1 MWLVAVLTVPE
12 KVVKAIHYRGQ
23 DSRYQGGSSGER
35 QDCHFPSCFMT
46 EAWCIIMSILLQ

>member
-12 KVVKAIHYRGQ
+12 KVVKAAHYRGQ

-35 QDCHFPSCFMT
+35 QICHPAFCGT
-46 EAWCIIMSILLQ
+46 GCGAGLLSIRT